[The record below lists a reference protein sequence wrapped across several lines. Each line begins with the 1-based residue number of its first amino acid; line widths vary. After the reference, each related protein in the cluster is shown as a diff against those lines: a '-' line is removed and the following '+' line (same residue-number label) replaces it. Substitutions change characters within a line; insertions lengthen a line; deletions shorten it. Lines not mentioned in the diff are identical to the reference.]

1 MDLSLSDALNSKLP
15 PQSESL
21 VQRDFIATLE
31 AQSYEDKVGET
42 VGKTEYSPLR
52 DMDGKGD
59 EFPQTGMLVNMDVG
73 VVPHQVAKP
82 PGVPQPPTTTLP
94 PSPKP
99 LMQPQSMQ
107 VTPGGLTGASLDGVG
122 QPTADL
128 SLSPSTESSPGSYQE
143 NVLTRE
149 DREGDRKQQR
159 KKKKRR
165 PKEEICDVGEDW
177 GPEQWNQG
185 EDTFPF
191 DSPDQSPL
199 RGAGWQ
205 CEEGGRGGV
214 RVKKGKIR
222 KKIPDV
228 WDIFPESSL
237 PSAAT
242 VPKTDPA
249 GLTLNSSLQTMESPS
264 HVAMETLDTVLL
276 NAEEELSSDTTPSP
290 TKDRP
295 GSHSANKAASS
306 PKQTTNQDSVF
317 PESPRINAG
326 EPSQLRHQDGDTFLL
341 LSGVSTDTI
350 ADPVKQGCYH
360 IPASPQPENEANA
373 ITAAPENTS
382 SVSTVKQPPSDIVA
396 SENTSSVSTVK
407 QPPSDTV
414 APENTSS
421 VSTVKQPPSDTVAP
435 ENTSSVSTVKQ
446 PPSDGPAL
454 ISMPSHPAESPVS
467 SPVGPQALPVMEE
480 TGPVSSKVLTAGV
493 TVDPNNAL
501 PLSGQV
507 ALAPEDDPF
516 KIPQHQEPLLT
527 SLPSP
532 SSPALTKDN
541 SQSTPSPKKSS
552 RKKSSTSPKSP
563 GPTTPVPT
571 PASSLRS
578 PPMVIAAS
586 TPAPAIPVVSSGLNP
601 SAPPFFPSSLEH
613 HQSQLQDCDQKQGQA
628 APFVLEVKSQK
639 MDDSEK
645 TDNSQNVK
653 NVDLGETTDK
663 PEKVEKMETS
673 EKDINGKSDNVE
685 NRDTIE
691 QTVKADKM
699 SNEKKEMEKT
709 DKIDTDQEKTQKTE
723 KVEKDKDKMHK
734 VEKTTKDKKIEKVQK
749 VDREKNTKKVE
760 KIDTIDKKDKQEKIN
775 KVGKVKARGQENG
788 EKVGKGEKSEK
799 TDKAPKKTM
808 ANRSS
813 APPNKGLIAADKKTK
828 PAAGPTK
835 PSSVKTRPHS
845 LPAGDSAPDGPTPA
859 PTSSGTVSKKGPVHK
874 VSEPTA
880 STKRPPPTASRA
892 PSITQS
898 RELKP
903 KSTEARRPPVPKANA
918 ALPTR
923 TAAPKISSA
932 TAAAPRP
939 ATRTSSGTPS
949 VKRTAATKTD
959 SKAEEVKKPSTLRT
973 TTDSSR
979 NGPGSTRKLPTTPS
993 TPTASAHSTK
1003 PSTPTAT
1010 VPERKP
1016 PVPRAPRSSTA
1027 PRPST
1032 APTPDIK
1039 NARSK
1044 IGSTDNMKHQPGGGK
1059 VSTSQGTTDTL
1070 AKGPLSKETSQGK
1083 IQILNKKVDL
1093 SKVTSKCGSKANMKH
1108 KPGGGD
1114 VKIES
1119 HKVNVKAQSK
1129 VGSMDNMNHNPG
1141 GGNIKIESH
1150 KLNFRENAR
1159 ARTDHGADIITRP
1172 HPPRSISLT
1181 DSLWSASML
1190 RSPPTPSFMSLM
1202 EQGGDGVLA
1211 GLTT

>member
-317 PESPRINAG
+317 PESPRINA
-326 EPSQLRHQDGDTFLL
+326 
-341 LSGVSTDTI
+341 
-350 ADPVKQGCYH
+350 
-360 IPASPQPENEANA
+360 
-373 ITAAPENTS
+373 
-382 SVSTVKQPPSDIVA
+382 
-396 SENTSSVSTVK
+396 
-407 QPPSDTV
+407 
-414 APENTSS
+414 
-421 VSTVKQPPSDTVAP
+421 
-435 ENTSSVSTVKQ
+435 
-446 PPSDGPAL
+446 
-454 ISMPSHPAESPVS
+454 
-467 SPVGPQALPVMEE
+467 
-480 TGPVSSKVLTAGV
+480 
-493 TVDPNNAL
+493 
-501 PLSGQV
+501 
-507 ALAPEDDPF
+507 
-516 KIPQHQEPLLT
+516 
-527 SLPSP
+527 
-532 SSPALTKDN
+532 
-541 SQSTPSPKKSS
+541 
-552 RKKSSTSPKSP
+552 
-563 GPTTPVPT
+563 
-571 PASSLRS
+571 
-578 PPMVIAAS
+578 
-586 TPAPAIPVVSSGLNP
+586 
-601 SAPPFFPSSLEH
+601 
-613 HQSQLQDCDQKQGQA
+613 
-628 APFVLEVKSQK
+628 VKSQK

-1083 IQILNKKVDL
+1083 VQIVTKKLDFSHITSRCGSKDNIKHVPGGGNIQILNKKVDL

>member
-21 VQRDFIATLE
+21 VQKDFIATLE
-31 AQSYEDKVGET
+31 AQSFEDKVRET

-73 VVPHQVAKP
+73 VAPHQVAKP
-82 PGVPQPPTTTLP
+82 PGVPQPQTTTLP
-94 PSPKP
+94 LSPKP

-107 VTPGGLTGASLDGVG
+107 DAPGGPIGASLDGVG

-165 PKEEICDVGEDW
+165 TKEEICDVGEDW

-214 RVKKGKIR
+214 RVKKGKVR

-242 VPKTDPA
+242 VPKIDPA

-276 NAEEELSSDTTPSP
+276 NAEEELSSDTPPSP
-290 TKDRP
+290 TKDLPNLSP

-317 PESPRINAG
+317 PESLLINAG
-326 EPSQLRHQDGDTFLL
+326 EPSQLRHQDDDTFLL
-341 LSGVSTDTI
+341 LPGVSTDAI
-350 ADPVKQGCYH
+350 AQPVKQDCH
-360 IPASPQPENEANA
+360 PIPTSPQPESAVNA
-373 ITAAPENTS
+373 ITAAAENTS
-382 SVSTVKQPPSDIVA
+382 SVSTVKP
-396 SENTSSVSTVK
+396 
-407 QPPSDTV
+407 
-414 APENTSS
+414 
-421 VSTVKQPPSDTVAP
+421 
-435 ENTSSVSTVKQ
+435 

-454 ISMPSHPAESPVS
+454 ISMPSHPAVSPVS
-467 SPVGPQALPVMEE
+467 SPVPPQALPVMEE
-480 TGPVSSKVLTAGV
+480 TAPMSSKVLTAGV

-501 PLSGQV
+501 ALSCEV

-516 KIPQHQEPLLT
+516 KLPHHQEPPPP
-527 SLPSP
+527 SVPSP
-532 SSPALTKDN
+532 MSPA
-541 SQSTPSPKKSS
+541 QSTPSPKKSS

-563 GPTTPVPT
+563 GPTIPVPT
-571 PASSLRS
+571 PASPVTPSVTSTSRS
-578 PPMVIAAS
+578 PPLVTAAS
-586 TPAPAIPVVSSGLNP
+586 TPAPATPVVSSGLNP
-601 SAPPFFPSSLEH
+601 SAPPFFPNSVEY
-613 HQSQLQDCDQKQGQA
+613 HQSHLQDCDQKQGQA
-628 APFVLEVKSQK
+628 GPFVLEVKSQK
-639 MDDSEK
+639 TDESERTEK
-645 TDNSQNVK
+645 TDNSLNVK
-653 NVDLGETTDK
+653 NVDLGEMTDK
-663 PEKVEKMETS
+663 PEEVEKMETS
-673 EKDINGKSDNVE
+673 ESDVNGKSDNVE
-685 NRDTIE
+685 NRETMD

-699 SNEKKEMEKT
+699 SDEDKKVDKT

-723 KVEKDKDKMHK
+723 KVEKGKDKIHK
-734 VEKTTKDKKIEKVQK
+734 VEKTAKDKKIDKVQK
-749 VDREKNTKKVE
+749 VEKDKNTKKVE
-760 KIDTIDKKDKQEKIN
+760 KIDCIDKKDKQEKTN
-775 KVGKVKARGQENG
+775 KVGKVKARAQENG
-788 EKVGKGEKSEK
+788 EKVGKVEKLER

-813 APPNKGLIAADKKTK
+813 APPNKGLIAADRKTK

-835 PSSVKTRPHS
+835 PSSVKTRPNP
-845 LPAGDSAPDGPTPA
+845 LPAGDSAPDGPTPV
-859 PTSSGTVSKKGPVHK
+859 PTSSGTVSKKSPVRK

-880 STKRPPPTASRA
+880 STKRPPPTASRT

-898 RELKP
+898 REPKP

-923 TAAPKISSA
+923 TATPKISSA
-932 TAAAPRP
+932 TLAAPKP
-939 ATRTSSGTPS
+939 ATRTSSGVS
-949 VKRTAATKTD
+949 SLKRTAVTKTE

-973 TTDSSR
+973 ATDSSR
-979 NGPGSTRKLPTTPS
+979 NGPGSTRKSPTTPS

-1003 PSTPTAT
+1003 PPTPTAT
-1010 VPERKP
+1010 LPERKP
-1016 PVPRAPRSSTA
+1016 PVPRAPRSSTN

-1039 NARSK
+1039 NVRSK

-1083 IQILNKKVDL
+1083 VQIVTKKLDFSHITSRCGSKDNIKHVPGGGNIQILNKKVDL

-1119 HKVNVKAQSK
+1119 HKISVKAQSK

-1141 GGNIKIESH
+1141 GGNFKAEGMQETTEG
-1150 KLNFRENAR
+1150 N
-1159 ARTDHGADIITRP
+1159 GAPCIGGTAQETGLLEAVSCGGEGLRDPQVLDTRIP
-1172 HPPRSISLT
+1172 ET
-1181 DSLWSASML
+1181 N
-1190 RSPPTPSFMSLM
+1190 
-1202 EQGGDGVLA
+1202 
-1211 GLTT
+1211 

>member
-21 VQRDFIATLE
+21 VQKDFIATLE
-31 AQSYEDKVGET
+31 AQSFEDKVRET

-73 VVPHQVAKP
+73 VAPHQVAKP
-82 PGVPQPPTTTLP
+82 PGVPQPQTTTLP
-94 PSPKP
+94 LSPKP

-107 VTPGGLTGASLDGVG
+107 DAPGGPIGASLDGVG

-165 PKEEICDVGEDW
+165 TKEEICDVGEDW

-214 RVKKGKIR
+214 RVKKGKVR

-242 VPKTDPA
+242 VPKIDPA

-276 NAEEELSSDTTPSP
+276 NAEEELSSDTPPSP
-290 TKDRP
+290 TKDLPNLSP

-317 PESPRINAG
+317 PESLLINA
-326 EPSQLRHQDGDTFLL
+326 
-341 LSGVSTDTI
+341 
-350 ADPVKQGCYH
+350 
-360 IPASPQPENEANA
+360 
-373 ITAAPENTS
+373 
-382 SVSTVKQPPSDIVA
+382 
-396 SENTSSVSTVK
+396 
-407 QPPSDTV
+407 
-414 APENTSS
+414 
-421 VSTVKQPPSDTVAP
+421 
-435 ENTSSVSTVKQ
+435 
-446 PPSDGPAL
+446 
-454 ISMPSHPAESPVS
+454 
-467 SPVGPQALPVMEE
+467 
-480 TGPVSSKVLTAGV
+480 
-493 TVDPNNAL
+493 
-501 PLSGQV
+501 
-507 ALAPEDDPF
+507 
-516 KIPQHQEPLLT
+516 
-527 SLPSP
+527 
-532 SSPALTKDN
+532 
-541 SQSTPSPKKSS
+541 
-552 RKKSSTSPKSP
+552 
-563 GPTTPVPT
+563 
-571 PASSLRS
+571 
-578 PPMVIAAS
+578 
-586 TPAPAIPVVSSGLNP
+586 
-601 SAPPFFPSSLEH
+601 
-613 HQSQLQDCDQKQGQA
+613 
-628 APFVLEVKSQK
+628 VKSQK
-639 MDDSEK
+639 TDESERTEK
-645 TDNSQNVK
+645 TDNSLNVK
-653 NVDLGETTDK
+653 NVDLGEMTDK
-663 PEKVEKMETS
+663 PEEVEKMETS
-673 EKDINGKSDNVE
+673 ESDVNGKSDNVE
-685 NRDTIE
+685 NRETMD

-699 SNEKKEMEKT
+699 SDEDKKVDKT

-723 KVEKDKDKMHK
+723 KVEKGKDKIHK
-734 VEKTTKDKKIEKVQK
+734 VEKTAKDKKIDKVQK
-749 VDREKNTKKVE
+749 VEKDKNTKKVE
-760 KIDTIDKKDKQEKIN
+760 KIDCIDKKDKQEKTN
-775 KVGKVKARGQENG
+775 KVGKVKARAQENG
-788 EKVGKGEKSEK
+788 EKVGKVEKLER

-813 APPNKGLIAADKKTK
+813 APPNKGLIAADRKTK

-835 PSSVKTRPHS
+835 PSSVKTRPNP
-845 LPAGDSAPDGPTPA
+845 LPAGDSAPDGPTPV
-859 PTSSGTVSKKGPVHK
+859 PTSSGTVSKKSPVRK

-880 STKRPPPTASRA
+880 STKRPPPTASRT

-898 RELKP
+898 REPKP

-923 TAAPKISSA
+923 TATPKISSA
-932 TAAAPRP
+932 TLAAPKP
-939 ATRTSSGTPS
+939 ATRTSSGVS
-949 VKRTAATKTD
+949 SLKRTAVTKTE

-973 TTDSSR
+973 ATDSSR
-979 NGPGSTRKLPTTPS
+979 NGPGSTRKSPTTPS

-1003 PSTPTAT
+1003 PPTPTAT
-1010 VPERKP
+1010 LPERKP
-1016 PVPRAPRSSTA
+1016 PVPRAPRSSTN

-1039 NARSK
+1039 NVRSK

-1083 IQILNKKVDL
+1083 VQIVTKKLDFSHITSRCGSKDNIKHVPGGGNIQILNKKVDL

-1119 HKVNVKAQSK
+1119 HKISVKAQSK

-1141 GGNIKIESH
+1141 GGNFKIESH

-1159 ARTDHGADIITRP
+1159 ARTDHGADIIIRT

-1181 DSLWSASML
+1181 DSLGSASML
-1190 RSPPTPSFMSLM
+1190 RSPPTPSFMSM
-1202 EQGGDGVLA
+1202 IEQGGDGVLP
-1211 GLTT
+1211 GLAT

>member
-1 MDLSLSDALNSKLP
+1 MSSLSNQQPAAPFAEYSELCKVSSMPTPQAPQRWDWQHGERGPPVSLGVAGLTDEDKLCFFDGPAGIGVEPDLKVPGRTGSGASLGSAGESPESPLSSSPSRFSPGNPPASPEYGGRAAANGSPARPSGTMLP
-15 PQSESL
+15 PDLHLPANTSVWNPSFGGTPETSSKPAGPL
-21 VQRDFIATLE
+21 VPDYCIT
-31 AQSYEDKVGET
+31 
-42 VGKTEYSPLR
+42 
-52 DMDGKGD
+52 
-59 EFPQTGMLVNMDVG
+59 G
-73 VVPHQVAKP
+73 VVNDSYMERADEVSEGSTDESEDDVAP
-82 PGVPQPPTTTLP
+82 SLMGHAGQQRQAMRRAMSECSHLSVPANLELPDKYPDKHGTLDELTPLGGMARRTASTMKRSLTVANDQPPTP
-94 PSPKP
+94 PPTAGIPMGDLRPEVGFSPKRAP
-99 LMQPQSMQ
+99 FAPQRDCAAFALEGIVE
-107 VTPGGLTGASLDGVG
+107 VTPLENGQGVVLPVPVGGLVFGTSHANGA
-122 QPTADL
+122 
-128 SLSPSTESSPGSYQE
+128 
-143 NVLTRE
+143 
-149 DREGDRKQQR
+149 
-159 KKKKRR
+159 
-165 PKEEICDVGEDW
+165 
-177 GPEQWNQG
+177 
-185 EDTFPF
+185 
-191 DSPDQSPL
+191 
-199 RGAGWQ
+199 
-205 CEEGGRGGV
+205 
-214 RVKKGKIR
+214 
-222 KKIPDV
+222 
-228 WDIFPESSL
+228 
-237 PSAAT
+237 
-242 VPKTDPA
+242 
-249 GLTLNSSLQTMESPS
+249 M
-264 HVAMETLDTVLL
+264 
-276 NAEEELSSDTTPSP
+276 
-290 TKDRP
+290 
-295 GSHSANKAASS
+295 
-306 PKQTTNQDSVF
+306 
-317 PESPRINAG
+317 
-326 EPSQLRHQDGDTFLL
+326 
-341 LSGVSTDTI
+341 
-350 ADPVKQGCYH
+350 
-360 IPASPQPENEANA
+360 
-373 ITAAPENTS
+373 
-382 SVSTVKQPPSDIVA
+382 
-396 SENTSSVSTVK
+396 
-407 QPPSDTV
+407 
-414 APENTSS
+414 
-421 VSTVKQPPSDTVAP
+421 
-435 ENTSSVSTVKQ
+435 
-446 PPSDGPAL
+446 
-454 ISMPSHPAESPVS
+454 
-467 SPVGPQALPVMEE
+467 
-480 TGPVSSKVLTAGV
+480 
-493 TVDPNNAL
+493 
-501 PLSGQV
+501 
-507 ALAPEDDPF
+507 
-516 KIPQHQEPLLT
+516 
-527 SLPSP
+527 
-532 SSPALTKDN
+532 
-541 SQSTPSPKKSS
+541 
-552 RKKSSTSPKSP
+552 
-563 GPTTPVPT
+563 
-571 PASSLRS
+571 
-578 PPMVIAAS
+578 
-586 TPAPAIPVVSSGLNP
+586 
-601 SAPPFFPSSLEH
+601 
-613 HQSQLQDCDQKQGQA
+613 
-628 APFVLEVKSQK
+628 EVKSQK

-699 SNEKKEMEKT
+699 SNEKKEMDKT

-723 KVEKDKDKMHK
+723 KAEKDKDKMHK

-1083 IQILNKKVDL
+1083 VQIVTKKLDFSHITSRCGSKDNIKHVPGGGNIQILNKKVDL

>member
-317 PESPRINAG
+317 PESPRINA
-326 EPSQLRHQDGDTFLL
+326 
-341 LSGVSTDTI
+341 
-350 ADPVKQGCYH
+350 
-360 IPASPQPENEANA
+360 
-373 ITAAPENTS
+373 
-382 SVSTVKQPPSDIVA
+382 
-396 SENTSSVSTVK
+396 
-407 QPPSDTV
+407 
-414 APENTSS
+414 
-421 VSTVKQPPSDTVAP
+421 
-435 ENTSSVSTVKQ
+435 
-446 PPSDGPAL
+446 
-454 ISMPSHPAESPVS
+454 
-467 SPVGPQALPVMEE
+467 
-480 TGPVSSKVLTAGV
+480 
-493 TVDPNNAL
+493 
-501 PLSGQV
+501 
-507 ALAPEDDPF
+507 
-516 KIPQHQEPLLT
+516 
-527 SLPSP
+527 
-532 SSPALTKDN
+532 
-541 SQSTPSPKKSS
+541 
-552 RKKSSTSPKSP
+552 
-563 GPTTPVPT
+563 
-571 PASSLRS
+571 
-578 PPMVIAAS
+578 
-586 TPAPAIPVVSSGLNP
+586 
-601 SAPPFFPSSLEH
+601 
-613 HQSQLQDCDQKQGQA
+613 
-628 APFVLEVKSQK
+628 VKSQK

-1083 IQILNKKVDL
+1083 VQIVTKKLDFSHITSRCGSKDNIKHVPGGGNIQILNKKVDL

-1141 GGNIKIESH
+1141 GGNIKAEGMQETTEGNGAPCIGGAAQ
-1150 KLNFRENAR
+1150 ENGLQEAVSCGGEGLR
-1159 ARTDHGADIITRP
+1159 DPQVLDTRIP
-1172 HPPRSISLT
+1172 ET
-1181 DSLWSASML
+1181 N
-1190 RSPPTPSFMSLM
+1190 
-1202 EQGGDGVLA
+1202 
-1211 GLTT
+1211 

>member
-1 MDLSLSDALNSKLP
+1 MSSLSNQQPAAPFAEYSELCKVSSMPTPQAPQRWDWQHGERGPPVSLGVAGLTDEDKLCFFDGPAGIGVEPDLKVPGRTGSGASLGSAGESPESPLSSSPSRFSPGNPPASPEYGGRAAANGSPARPSGTMLP
-15 PQSESL
+15 PDLHLPANTSVWNPSFGGTPETSSKPAGPL
-21 VQRDFIATLE
+21 VPDYCIT
-31 AQSYEDKVGET
+31 
-42 VGKTEYSPLR
+42 
-52 DMDGKGD
+52 
-59 EFPQTGMLVNMDVG
+59 G
-73 VVPHQVAKP
+73 VVNDSYMERADEVSEGSTDESEDDVAP
-82 PGVPQPPTTTLP
+82 SLMGHAGQQRQAMRRAMSECSHLSVPANLELPDKYPDKHGTLDELTPLGGMARRTASTMKRSLTVANDQPPTP
-94 PSPKP
+94 PPTAGIPMGDLRPEVGFSPKRAP
-99 LMQPQSMQ
+99 FAPQRDCAAFALEGIVE
-107 VTPGGLTGASLDGVG
+107 VTPLENGQGVVLPVPVGGLVFGTSHANGA
-122 QPTADL
+122 
-128 SLSPSTESSPGSYQE
+128 
-143 NVLTRE
+143 
-149 DREGDRKQQR
+149 
-159 KKKKRR
+159 
-165 PKEEICDVGEDW
+165 
-177 GPEQWNQG
+177 
-185 EDTFPF
+185 
-191 DSPDQSPL
+191 
-199 RGAGWQ
+199 
-205 CEEGGRGGV
+205 
-214 RVKKGKIR
+214 
-222 KKIPDV
+222 
-228 WDIFPESSL
+228 
-237 PSAAT
+237 
-242 VPKTDPA
+242 
-249 GLTLNSSLQTMESPS
+249 M
-264 HVAMETLDTVLL
+264 
-276 NAEEELSSDTTPSP
+276 
-290 TKDRP
+290 
-295 GSHSANKAASS
+295 
-306 PKQTTNQDSVF
+306 
-317 PESPRINAG
+317 
-326 EPSQLRHQDGDTFLL
+326 
-341 LSGVSTDTI
+341 
-350 ADPVKQGCYH
+350 
-360 IPASPQPENEANA
+360 
-373 ITAAPENTS
+373 
-382 SVSTVKQPPSDIVA
+382 
-396 SENTSSVSTVK
+396 
-407 QPPSDTV
+407 
-414 APENTSS
+414 
-421 VSTVKQPPSDTVAP
+421 
-435 ENTSSVSTVKQ
+435 
-446 PPSDGPAL
+446 
-454 ISMPSHPAESPVS
+454 
-467 SPVGPQALPVMEE
+467 
-480 TGPVSSKVLTAGV
+480 
-493 TVDPNNAL
+493 
-501 PLSGQV
+501 
-507 ALAPEDDPF
+507 
-516 KIPQHQEPLLT
+516 
-527 SLPSP
+527 
-532 SSPALTKDN
+532 
-541 SQSTPSPKKSS
+541 
-552 RKKSSTSPKSP
+552 
-563 GPTTPVPT
+563 
-571 PASSLRS
+571 
-578 PPMVIAAS
+578 
-586 TPAPAIPVVSSGLNP
+586 
-601 SAPPFFPSSLEH
+601 
-613 HQSQLQDCDQKQGQA
+613 
-628 APFVLEVKSQK
+628 EVKSQK

-828 PAAGPTK
+828 
-835 PSSVKTRPHS
+835 
-845 LPAGDSAPDGPTPA
+845 
-859 PTSSGTVSKKGPVHK
+859 
-874 VSEPTA
+874 
-880 STKRPPPTASRA
+880 
-892 PSITQS
+892 
-898 RELKP
+898 
-903 KSTEARRPPVPKANA
+903 STEARRPPVPKANA

-1083 IQILNKKVDL
+1083 VQIVTKKLDFSHITSRCGSKDNIKHVPGGGNIQILNKKVDL

>member
-828 PAAGPTK
+828 
-835 PSSVKTRPHS
+835 
-845 LPAGDSAPDGPTPA
+845 
-859 PTSSGTVSKKGPVHK
+859 
-874 VSEPTA
+874 
-880 STKRPPPTASRA
+880 
-892 PSITQS
+892 
-898 RELKP
+898 
-903 KSTEARRPPVPKANA
+903 STEARRPPVPKANA

-1059 VSTSQGTTDTL
+1059 VQIVTKKLDFSHITSRCG
-1070 AKGPLSKETSQGK
+1070 SKDNIKHVPGGGN

-1141 GGNIKIESH
+1141 GGNIKAEGMQETTEGNGAPCIGGAAQ
-1150 KLNFRENAR
+1150 ENGLQEAVSCGGEGLR
-1159 ARTDHGADIITRP
+1159 DPQVLDTRIP
-1172 HPPRSISLT
+1172 ET
-1181 DSLWSASML
+1181 N
-1190 RSPPTPSFMSLM
+1190 
-1202 EQGGDGVLA
+1202 
-1211 GLTT
+1211 

>member
-317 PESPRINAG
+317 PESPRINA
-326 EPSQLRHQDGDTFLL
+326 
-341 LSGVSTDTI
+341 
-350 ADPVKQGCYH
+350 
-360 IPASPQPENEANA
+360 
-373 ITAAPENTS
+373 
-382 SVSTVKQPPSDIVA
+382 
-396 SENTSSVSTVK
+396 
-407 QPPSDTV
+407 
-414 APENTSS
+414 
-421 VSTVKQPPSDTVAP
+421 
-435 ENTSSVSTVKQ
+435 
-446 PPSDGPAL
+446 
-454 ISMPSHPAESPVS
+454 
-467 SPVGPQALPVMEE
+467 
-480 TGPVSSKVLTAGV
+480 
-493 TVDPNNAL
+493 
-501 PLSGQV
+501 
-507 ALAPEDDPF
+507 
-516 KIPQHQEPLLT
+516 
-527 SLPSP
+527 
-532 SSPALTKDN
+532 
-541 SQSTPSPKKSS
+541 
-552 RKKSSTSPKSP
+552 
-563 GPTTPVPT
+563 
-571 PASSLRS
+571 
-578 PPMVIAAS
+578 
-586 TPAPAIPVVSSGLNP
+586 
-601 SAPPFFPSSLEH
+601 
-613 HQSQLQDCDQKQGQA
+613 
-628 APFVLEVKSQK
+628 VKSQK

-699 SNEKKEMEKT
+699 SNEKKEMDKT

-723 KVEKDKDKMHK
+723 KAEKDKDKMHK

-1083 IQILNKKVDL
+1083 VQIVTKKLDFSHITSRCGSKDNIKHVPGGGNIQILNKKVDL